1 MIRYQERSPSRRA
14 WLILLGICVVAWLGL
29 FLVDTSSPWMPT
41 SIVGMLGVIA
51 AITMWSTGRY
61 GNITLTDTELRVGR
75 ARVPIAD
82 INPWGVSK
90 PGEALAGKIIGGAYA
105 QAMGT
110 HVVGLTM
117 RDGQTKLVQAKDPE
131 ALRAALE
138 EALVPFR
145 ADAP

>member
-14 WLILLGICVVAWLGL
+14 WLVLLGICVVAWLGL
-29 FLVDTSSPWMPT
+29 FLADTSSAWMPT

-51 AITMWSTGRY
+51 ALTMWSTGRY
-61 GNITLTDTELRVGR
+61 GNITLTDTLLRVGR
-75 ARVPIAD
+75 ARVPLAD
-82 INPWGVSK
+82 IHPWGVSK
-90 PGEALAGKIIGGAYA
+90 PGEALSGKIIGGAYA

-138 EALVPFR
+138 QALTPFR

>member
-41 SIVGMLGVIA
+41 TIVGMLGVIA
-51 AITMWSTGRY
+51 AITLWSTGRY
-61 GNITLTDTELRVGR
+61 GNITLTDTLLRVGR
-75 ARVPIAD
+75 ARVPLAD
-82 INPWGVSK
+82 IHPWGVSK
-90 PGEALAGKIIGGAYA
+90 PGEALSGKIIGGAYA

-145 ADAP
+145 ADAH